1 MEEAKKWERLV
12 TARDA
17 RELSRNVDGALAHVI
32 DEAPRAQADA
42 EAAVG

>member
-17 RELSRNVDGALAHVI
+17 RELSRNVEGALSHVI
-32 DEAPRAQADA
+32 DETPHALSEA
-42 EAAVG
+42 EATAR